1 METTATNELYE
12 WSQNFNYPTP
22 FTVFMD
28 LIGFSKEE
36 FGGNLVSDYTEI
48 LGYWEIDY
56 LADALKEYAKYPEEV
71 TTAINKIIY
80 AESGEEETEED

>member
-12 WSQNFNYPTP
+12 WSQNYNYPTP

-48 LGYWEIDY
+48 VGFYEIDS
-56 LADALKEYAKYPEEV
+56 LADALKEYAKYPEAV
-71 TTAINKIIY
+71 ITAINKIIY
-80 AESGEEETEED
+80 AESDEDETEEN